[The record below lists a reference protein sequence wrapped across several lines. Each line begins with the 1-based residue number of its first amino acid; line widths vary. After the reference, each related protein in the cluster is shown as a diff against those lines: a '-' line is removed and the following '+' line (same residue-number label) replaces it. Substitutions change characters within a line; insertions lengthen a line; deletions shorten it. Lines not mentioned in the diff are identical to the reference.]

1 MTIIVRLLFTWLS
14 CLLKL
19 SYMSSYNTFFY
30 IIQLFLLNI
39 KKKSITALY
48 FLWFRGWREGIKA
61 HQPASP
67 CVACL
72 CIRRSTS
79 KMVVLWVKISVICS
93 IQRDNFFLPFC
104 FKMLFLS
111 SVLSFLVEIHRIF
124 EDQFLM
130 RLLWILRVKGFKLN
144 HSWL

>member
-1 MTIIVRLLFTWLS
+1 MTIIVRLLFAWLS

-30 IIQLFLLNI
+30 IIQLFLLNN
-39 KKKSITALY
+39 SITALY
-48 FLWFRGWREGIKA
+48 SLWFRGWREGIKA
-61 HQPASP
+61 HQPAS
-67 CVACL
+67 CVAYL

-79 KMVVLWVKISVICS
+79 KMIVLWVKISVICS

-104 FKMLFLS
+104 FKMLFLRG
-111 SVLSFLVEIHRIF
+111 VLSFLVEIHRIL

-130 RLLWILRVKGFKLN
+130 RLLWVLREKGFKLN